1 MRGEAATKEWASR
14 AGAGIMAIRPL
25 RFSPVSARTSP
36 GSVLFAVGML
46 LVSMCSYQFGAAL
59 AKQLFPSI
67 GAQGAT
73 ACRLGLGA
81 VILLLVRRPWRSWQP
96 GRDWRALW
104 GYGLAIGAM
113 NLVFYMSLRT
123 TPLGIAVALEF
134 TGPLALALF
143 GSRRLQD
150 FVWIALVVAGL
161 LLLLPLRGQVHALDP
176 VGVLY
181 ALAAGVGWA
190 CYIVLGQRAG
200 SAHGGDAVTWGTSI
214 AALLAIPVGVAHAG
228 SALFNPAL
236 LPFALGVAVLSSAL
250 PYSLEM
256 IALTRL
262 PTRSFGTLLSLE
274 PAFAALAGVALLG
287 ERLSLLQWLAIAA
300 IIVAAAGTALSVR
313 KPVVEPLVN

>member
-1 MRGEAATKEWASR
+1 M
-14 AGAGIMAIRPL
+14 
-25 RFSPVSARTSP
+25 
-36 GSVLFAVGML
+36 LFAVGML
-46 LVSMCSYQFGAAL
+46 LLSMASYQLGAAL
-59 AKQLFPSI
+59 AKQLFPMI

-81 VILLLVRRPWRSWQP
+81 LILLLVRRPWRSWQR
-96 GRDWRALW
+96 GRDLRALW
-104 GYGLAIGAM
+104 GYGLSIGVM

-123 TPLGIAVALEF
+123 IPLGIAVALEF

-150 FVWIALVVAGL
+150 FIWIALVVAGL
-161 LLLLPLRGQVHALDP
+161 LLLLPLRGQAHALDP
-176 VGVLY
+176 AGVLY

-190 CYIVLGQRAG
+190 CYIVLGRRAG
-200 SAHGGDAVTWGTSI
+200 NAHGGDAVTWGTSI
-214 AALLAIPVGVAHAG
+214 GALLAIPVGVAHAG

-236 LPFALGVAVLSSAL
+236 LPFALGVALLSSAL

-256 IALTRL
+256 VALTRL

-274 PAFAALAGVALLG
+274 PAIAALAGVALLG

-313 KPVVEPLVN
+313 RPVAEPLVN